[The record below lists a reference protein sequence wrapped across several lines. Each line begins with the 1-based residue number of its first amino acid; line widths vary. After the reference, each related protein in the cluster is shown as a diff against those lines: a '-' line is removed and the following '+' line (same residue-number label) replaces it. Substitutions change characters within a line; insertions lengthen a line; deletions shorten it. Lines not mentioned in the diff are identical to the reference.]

1 MQKTKSKKRAILV
14 IAFLI
19 ILAIYIAVTLRGE
32 YLQTLEIGEQ
42 YVEAFKQNIK
52 YKIGVALVNFAILYI
67 SKYITNKFIKR
78 VLKKFFDDDKKEMPK
93 LPNKSISLILS
104 VVISI
109 ISSKLITEKVMLA
122 FNTAWFG
129 INDPIFNMDI
139 GYYMFQKPFIE
150 AIIIYF
156 IALLAI
162 YSIYIAV
169 YYIIVFNKY
178 FDKGIDRSTLKKNT
192 FLKQLITNLVL
203 VVLGLSAITLVK
215 VQDVVNTK
223 FLTLSDGTGL
233 YGAGLIEATIKT
245 WGYRIFAFVILISAI
260 MAIINFKKE
269 NFKKIMKWLCVI
281 PAYLVILFVVMIS
294 FDLIYVNKNELDKEK
309 KYIAKNIEF
318 TKNAYNINVDEIEIE
333 NSGTIT
339 KDEVN
344 KNQEVIS
351 NVNILNENTVLENL
365 EQYQTNSGYYS
376 YDTTKPGIYN
386 VEGKEELVYVSPRE
400 IISNDTRTYNNK
412 TYEYTHGYGTIISSA
427 SSVDENGNLSYIQ
440 SDFKDENNKVRIT
453 EPRIYFGLQTNEPI
467 VTNAKNKQEYDYPLT
482 STTSNTNTYE
492 GKSGLKLGFIDRV
505 ILGVKEKNLGIAFS
519 GNVTKESK
527 IITTRNIITRAKTVM
542 PYLKYDEEPYMVITD
557 EGKLVWVLDA
567 YTTSNNY
574 PYSQETVIE
583 YNGMKEKINYIR
595 NSVKVI
601 VDAYDG
607 TTDFYITDKSDP
619 IAIAYS
625 NIYPELFKEGDEIP
639 QDILKHMV
647 YPKYLYNIQA
657 KILERYHNVQPE
669 VLYRADDVW
678 DVAKENTSR
687 TTSTAT
693 GTEIEPYYTM
703 VKLTN
708 SNSAQ
713 LGLVLPYTIVEK
725 QNIAS
730 YLVATCDSQNNK
742 KLTLYKFK
750 TGSSILGTIQL
761 DSLVE
766 QDEKILNELNSLN
779 VTGTKIQKNIIIVPI
794 NNTLLYV
801 EPIYQIML
809 NDKSQVPQLKK
820 VVVASGNKVAIGN
833 NIQEAVTNLLSQE
846 AISIEVEAEDKN
858 ELIKQI
864 INANKNL
871 EESNK
876 SGNWEMIGKDMSKL
890 QQLVQQL
897 QTIVEQ
903 EEKKEAKLN
912 KKQGNLKEETNENTI
927 STSNEV

>member
-52 YKIGVALVNFAILYI
+52 YKVGVALVNFAILYI
-67 SKYITNKFIKR
+67 ATYITTKFIKR
-78 VLKKFFDDDKKEMPK
+78 GLKKFFDDDKKEMPK

-344 KNQEVIS
+344 KNQDVIN

-492 GKSGLKLGFIDRV
+492 GKAGLKLGFIDRV

-607 TTDFYITDKSDP
+607 TADFYITDKSDP

>member
-14 IAFLI
+14 ITFLI

-32 YLQTLEIGEQ
+32 YLQTLEIGEE

-67 SKYITNKFIKR
+67 ATYITTRFIKR
-78 VLKKFFDDDKKEMPK
+78 GLKKFFDDDKKEMPK

-156 IALLAI
+156 IALLVV

-344 KNQEVIS
+344 KNQDVIN

-440 SDFKDENNKVRIT
+440 SDFKDENNKVKIT

-492 GKSGLKLGFIDRV
+492 GKAGLKLGFIDRV

-527 IITTRNIITRAKTVM
+527 IITTRNVITRAKTVM

-567 YTTSNNY
+567 YTTSNDY

-725 QNIAS
+725 QNITS

-912 KKQGNLKEETNENTI
+912 KKQGNLKEETNKNTI

>member
-52 YKIGVALVNFAILYI
+52 YKVGVALVNFAILYI
-67 SKYITNKFIKR
+67 ATYITTKFIKR
-78 VLKKFFDDDKKEMPK
+78 GLKKFFDDDKKEMPK

-607 TTDFYITDKSDP
+607 TADFYITDKSDP

-678 DVAKENTSR
+678 DVAKENTSS